1 MKTKP
6 NYTELLT
13 RFQNGD
19 LRALGRLISL
29 AENQDP
35 AVYQVLEKIYSPS
48 KKTKVFGLTGVPGAG
63 KSSLISGFIKQ
74 IREEKLKVAV
84 IAVDPVSPFSGGSI
98 LGDRIRLS
106 AHFNDPDVYIRSL
119 STRGRLGGISLAT
132 EQAVHLAMA
141 FGFDWVLVETVG
153 VGQSEVD
160 IRNIADLTSVVL
172 VPEWGDSIQ
181 ALKSGII
188 EIGDLFIVNKSDREG
203 ADKIVMELENTL
215 HMAGKTDV
223 KVKPTSALDDTKVC
237 EVYNEIKTLFAAK
250 ASYIEQKR
258 KLRSFGTAK
267 DVIQLYLLK
276 ELENW
281 LSDNHS
287 LETHTNPY
295 ETIQSFQKKYPP
307 GSLLKK

>member
-1 MKTKP
+1 MKNKP
-6 NYTELLT
+6 NYSELLES
-13 RFQNGD
+13 FKKGD

-35 AVYQVLEKIYSPS
+35 AVYQVLEKIYSP
-48 KKTKVFGLTGVPGAG
+48 KKSAKIFGLTGVPGAG
-63 KSSLISGFIKQ
+63 KSSLISGFINQ
-74 IREEKLKVAV
+74 IRQEKLKVAV

-98 LGDRIRLS
+98 LGDRIRLAS
-106 AHFNDPDVYIRSL
+106 HFNDPDVFIRSL

-132 EQAVHLAMA
+132 EQAVHLAVA
-141 FGFDWVLVETVG
+141 FGFDWILVETVG

-160 IRNIADLTSVVL
+160 IRNIADLTAVVL

-215 HMAGKTDV
+215 HLAGKIDV
-223 KVKPTSALDDTKVC
+223 KVKATSALDNAKVL
-237 EVYNEIKTLFAAK
+237 EVYQEIKNLFEVK
-250 ASYIEQKR
+250 ATKTQEKR
-258 KLRSFGTAK
+258 IRRAFGTAK

-276 ELENW
+276 ELEAW
-281 LSDNHS
+281 LSENHNLDEKS
-287 LETHTNPY
+287 NPY
-295 ETIQSFQKKYPP
+295 TTIQEFQKKHPP
-307 GSLLKK
+307 GSLFKK